1 MPNVVEREPSHP
13 CASLT
18 EVAMFLTMHHLSH
31 TYDGADERALDDVSL
46 VFASGWTG
54 IVGPNGAGK
63 STLVRCACGML
74 APDQGA
80 VSPRMRGTVC
90 DQSTALPPATLEE
103 FACDYGA
110 TAVKLRTLLQIEDEW
125 LWRYASLSHGERKRI
140 QIACALSAEPSVLA
154 LDEPTNH
161 LDAPTR
167 ALVAQALASFR
178 GIGLLVSHDRAL
190 LDELVRSCVFVE
202 AGRAIAVPGTYTQAR
217 RELDLR
223 RETVRTERRQTR
235 VELARIKAESAR
247 RDGVA
252 AQSAARRSA
261 RHLDR
266 HDRDGRAKIKLA
278 VYSGQDG
285 KAGKLSS
292 QMDKRIEAAEKRLAG
307 LDAVKERRGSLETA
321 AEPAARKVLAHLP
334 AGSMPLGTGRA
345 LHHPELYLGNED
357 RIGLVGRNGAGK
369 STLLN
374 ALLRQVTLDKGVAFL
389 PQEVPDEE
397 VRALLDGLQALSPAE
412 RGRMLSI
419 VARLESPPARV
430 LDGEKL
436 SPGEVR
442 KLMIARSLLL
452 SPHLIVMDEP
462 TNHLDMRSI
471 EALQGVLEDCRCA
484 LVLVSHDER
493 FLDALVSERWM
504 FEVERAEGEVGLGD
518 THVRIAW

>member
-1 MPNVVEREPSHP
+1 
-13 CASLT
+13 
-18 EVAMFLTMHHLSH
+18 MFITAHHLSH
-31 TYDGADERALDDVSL
+31 TYEGADERALDDVSL
-46 VFASGWTG
+46 VFANGWTG

-63 STLVRCACGML
+63 STLVHCVCGIL
-74 APDQGA
+74 TPDQGS
-80 VSPRMRGTVC
+80 VSPRTRGTVC
-90 DQSTALPPATLEE
+90 RQSTSSPPATLEE
-103 FACDYGA
+103 FACDYGS
-110 TAVKLRTLLQIEDEW
+110 TAVKLRALLEIEDEW
-125 LWRYASLSHGERKRI
+125 LWRYESLSHGERKRI
-140 QIACALSAEPSVLA
+140 QIACALAAEPQVLA

-167 ALVAQALASFR
+167 DLVAQALASFK
-178 GIGLLVSHDRAL
+178 GVGLLVSHDRAL

-202 AGRAIAVPGTYTQAR
+202 AGRATAIPGTYTQAR

-223 RETVRTERRQTR
+223 RETVRAERRAAR
-235 VELARIKAESAR
+235 DELARIKAESVR

-252 AQSAARRSA
+252 ARSAARRSA

-266 HDRDGRAKIKLA
+266 HDHDGRAKIKLA

-292 QMDKRIEAAEKRLAG
+292 QMDKRIEAAEKRLES
-307 LDAVKERRGSLETA
+307 LDAKKERRSSLELNA
-321 AEPAARKVLAHLP
+321 QPAARKVLAHLP
-334 AGSMPLGTGRA
+334 EGSMPLGAGRM
-345 LHHPELYLGNED
+345 LRHPELYLGNED

-374 ALLRQVTLDKGVAFL
+374 ALIRQVTLEEGVAYI
-389 PQEVPDEE
+389 PQETTDDE
-397 VRALLDGLQALSPAE
+397 VRALFDELRGLSSAE
-412 RGRMLSI
+412 RGRVLSI

-430 LDGEKL
+430 LDGEEL

-442 KLMIARSLLL
+442 KLMIARSLLS

-462 TNHLDMRSI
+462 TNHLDIRSI
-471 EALQGVLEDCRCA
+471 EALQDVLDDCACA

-493 FLDALVSERWM
+493 FLDALVDERWL

-518 THVRIAW
+518 TYVRVAW